1 VGPLAVR
8 WLAYDLPA
16 LRAGE
21 RGRARVELENAGL
34 ATWRSRGEHGVQLAY
49 HWLDPLGNP
58 IVWDGTRTPLAAPVA
73 PGERVALPLELE
85 APAPAGEYRLAVDL
99 VHEFRFWF
107 EELGN
112 EPLAIPVDVEPRISA
127 RSLAVRIGPGDE
139 ALAAATRAAL
149 AEQDEPVA
157 TDPDAAE
164 AVAYLAPG
172 CLPAAD
178 WSRRVLDAHAEGFAA
193 VAGSVE
199 PEDRGRRRT
208 LAAWAPGFGRVP
220 GWTQALLCPS
230 LLVPAPLTE
239 LEGLPALDPAAVSG
253 RVLCDGRIRVRVRGR
268 S

>member
-112 EPLAIPVDVEPRISA
+112 EPLAIPVDVEPRIAA
-127 RSLAVRIGPGDE
+127 RSLAVRIGPGDD

-149 AEQDEPVA
+149 AEQEEPVA
-157 TDPDAAE
+157 ADPDAAE

-172 CLPAAD
+172 CLPAPD
-178 WSRRVLDAHAEGFAA
+178 WSRRLLDAHAEGFAA

-239 LEGLPALDPAAVSG
+239 LEGLPALDPAAISG

-268 S
+268 R